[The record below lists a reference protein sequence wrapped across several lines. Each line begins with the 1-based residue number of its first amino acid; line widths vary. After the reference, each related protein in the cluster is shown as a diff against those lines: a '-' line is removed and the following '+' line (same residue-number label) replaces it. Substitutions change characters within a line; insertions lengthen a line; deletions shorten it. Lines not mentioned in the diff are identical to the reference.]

1 MYLRNSVIWTRSSA
15 FFPQNERQKV
25 HFPLYLQPG
34 LLFALASPKLP
45 CTFKI
50 NIEFAFQMKFQISE
64 WDCGR
69 SEYLEEPY
77 GSGKDSLTLVCTE
90 YSFLIQ
96 YLHRLHPLSILS
108 FSAASES
115 SCSFLSLFSL
125 EPSLLPLDP
134 FRISSEITFFGGES
148 LSQRVSH
155 QYIALIPS

>member
-1 MYLRNSVIWTRSSA
+1 MYLRNSVIWTRRSA
-15 FFPQNERQKV
+15 VLSQNERQKV

-50 NIEFAFQMKFQISE
+50 SIEFAFQMKFQILK

-69 SEYLEEPY
+69 SECPEEPY

-108 FSAASES
+108 SAASES

-125 EPSLLPLDP
+125 APSLLPLDP
-134 FRISSEITFFGGES
+134 LRISSEITFFGGES